1 MELDVLAFG
10 ETLIAH
16 IPVLRRE
23 AEILT
28 PEPETARRL
37 VRATVARAW
46 RGRPVGEHG
55 DIRSWL
61 GDIMRKEHAD
71 TVRFGEPRSFMAPP
85 AQA

>member
-23 AEILT
+23 ADNLT
-28 PEPETARRL
+28 PEPETAHRL

-46 RGRPVGEHG
+46 RGRPAGDQG
-55 DIRSWL
+55 DIRIWL
-61 GDIMRKEHAD
+61 GDLLRKEHAAAF
-71 TVRFGEPRSFMAPP
+71 REPRSFMPPP